1 MSEGRGIG
9 VVHMKAI
16 GDVALVGILAAGY
29 YLIAYVAF
37 GHPLLDWLP

>member
-1 MSEGRGIG
+1 VAEGRGIE
-9 VVHMKAI
+9 VFYMKAI